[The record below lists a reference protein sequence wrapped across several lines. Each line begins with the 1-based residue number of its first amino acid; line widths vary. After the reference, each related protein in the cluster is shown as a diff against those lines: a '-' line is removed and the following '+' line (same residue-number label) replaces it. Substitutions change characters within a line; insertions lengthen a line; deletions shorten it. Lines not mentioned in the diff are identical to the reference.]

1 MVESRAMQSGI
12 AVIAATFTAEPL
24 LPTLQYLFREAGVDL
39 APRFAPYNQVFQ
51 ELISSSSEFAVN
63 PRGAGV
69 VLIRVEDFIRE
80 IPEVDNAR
88 TLIHGIV
95 DEFNEALSAYI
106 RRAKTPTVVAILAP
120 STAAKSDLLSDLK
133 AATTRLIAMA
143 KSQAGIV
150 TLTSEEIDRLAVGE
164 RYDHDSND
172 LAHIPFTEE
181 YYAALALAITRKLH
195 ALLVPARKV
204 LVLDCDNTLW
214 RGVVGEDAVD
224 GVVVTPALAGLQ
236 RFAVQVQEQG
246 GLVCLAS
253 KNSEQDVLNVFRTRA
268 DMVLKLEHIV
278 AHRINWESKPQNLL
292 SLARIL
298 NLGPESFVFVD
309 DNPVECEVMRIELPQ
324 VTTLL
329 LPSED
334 NIESFLQHLWT
345 FDKVAV
351 TAEDLRR
358 TNMYKE
364 EAARKEFENSA
375 SNIADFMASL
385 EVKVDI
391 GLPEEKEW
399 ARLAQLTQ
407 RTNQFNFTTVR
418 RSETE
423 LRALQGSGARV
434 LSVRVRDRFG
444 NYGLVGVVVFQTLAN
459 ELLVDSLLLSCR
471 VLGRGVEH
479 AMLRYLGSV
488 AKEEGAGQV
497 CLPYIWTSRNEPA
510 QAFAESVAA
519 NFKAG
524 DDKSETYRIPTDYA
538 VGIAHRPGADP
549 DAVIRARDSEKI
561 SADVKITSG
570 TNPSERYLTF
580 SQKLV
585 TGRDVL
591 NAVVAAKTRKRTLL
605 GEPRAPLNDTERK
618 MLALWRAVLC
628 VEDIGVEDDYSA
640 MGGTSLLAAR
650 LFADIYQTFGMKL
663 PLTSLMEFSTIRAL
677 AGIIDSGRQQEKS
690 LIELKKGGSRNIFFV
705 HDGEGETLLYANV
718 ARELPA
724 QFSVYGIEPLRLQ
737 GVPLGHTRIENMAAH
752 YNRLIRER
760 QPKGPYILGGM
771 CAGGVIAYEM
781 AKQLIESGEP
791 IELVVLL
798 DAALPGTAKRK
809 DRIARKRL
817 GRVNPLVPETRQFGV
832 EHSSFARTIF
842 AKTENTAAWA
852 LLRRWWVQGRFWLLR
867 RYLDQ
872 GRPWPIFIPCLS
884 IRQIYDFAAAGY
896 RPGPGPSPKLLLL
909 RALSGEGADTPFKEI
924 YADEMLGWGP
934 VRDDLA
940 IVDVNYGHFSMLQEP
955 FAGSLAEKITSY
967 LNLSSATA
975 QQRKLDQGSG
985 VKVFVADAIVT

>member
-1 MVESRAMQSGI
+1 MVEPKALQSGI
-12 AVIAATFTAEPL
+12 AIIAATFTAEPL
-24 LPTLQYLFREAGVDL
+24 LPTLDYLFREAGLDL
-39 APRFAPYNQVFQ
+39 ATRFSPYNQVFQ
-51 ELISSSSEFAVN
+51 ELILNSSELAAN
-63 PRGAGV
+63 PRGVGV
-69 VLIRVEDFIRE
+69 VLLRVEDFIRD
-80 IPEVDNAR
+80 IPEIDSAR
-88 TLIHGIV
+88 ALIHGVV
-95 DEFNEALSAYI
+95 DEFDGAFSAYI
-106 RRAKTPTVVAILAP
+106 RRAKTPTVVVVFSPSPAAP
-120 STAAKSDLLSDLK
+120 FDLLPDLK
-133 AATTRLIAMA
+133 AATTRLMAMVR
-143 KSQAGIV
+143 SQAGIV
-150 TLTSEEIDRLAVGE
+150 TLTSGEIDRLAVGE
-164 RYDHDSND
+164 RYDQVSNE
-172 LAHIPFTEE
+172 LAHIPFTGE
-181 YYAALALAITRKLH
+181 YYAALALSITRKLH

-214 RGVVGEDAVD
+214 RGVVGEDGVD

-246 GLVCLAS
+246 GLICLAS
-253 KNSEQDVLNVFRTRA
+253 KNSEQDVLDVFKTRA

-278 AHRINWESKPQNLL
+278 AHRINWAAKPQNLL
-292 SLARIL
+292 SLARVL
-298 NLGPESFVFVD
+298 NLGLESFVFID
-309 DNPVECEVMRIELPQ
+309 DNPVECEVMRMELPQ

-329 LPSED
+329 LPSEE
-334 NIESFLQHLWT
+334 NIESFLEHLWA

-351 TAEDLRR
+351 TPEDLRR

-364 EAARKEFENSA
+364 ETARKEFENSA
-375 SNIADFMASL
+375 SSITDFMASL
-385 EVKVDI
+385 EVKVAI

-423 LRALQGSGARV
+423 LRALQGTGARV

-444 NYGLVGVVVFQTLAN
+444 DYGLVGIVVFRTVAN

-488 AKEEGAGQV
+488 AKEEGIGQV
-497 CLPYIWTSRNEPA
+497 CLPYIRTSRNDPA

-519 NFKAG
+519 NFKTS
-524 DDKSETYRIPTDYA
+524 DHKSETYHIPTDDA
-538 VGIAHRPGADP
+538 VAIVHRPGADP

-561 SADVKITSG
+561 NADVKITSG
-570 TNPSERYLTF
+570 ADPSERYLLF

-585 TGRDVL
+585 TGGDVF
-591 NAVVAAKTRKRTLL
+591 NAVVTANTRRRTLP
-605 GEPRAPLNDTERK
+605 GEPRAPINDTERK
-618 MLALWRAVLC
+618 MLALWQAVLC

-640 MGGTSLLAAR
+640 MGGTSLIAAR

-663 PLTSLMEFSTIRAL
+663 PLTSIMEFPTVRAL
-677 AGIIDSGRQQEKS
+677 AGIIGSGRQQAKS
-690 LIELKKGGSRNIFFV
+690 LIELKKGGLQNVFFV

-724 QFSVYGIEPLRLQ
+724 EFSVYGIEPLRLQ
-737 GVPLGHTRIENMAAH
+737 GVPLGHTRIEDMAAN

-760 QPKGPYILGGM
+760 QPKGPYVLGGM

-809 DRIARKRL
+809 GRIARMPLRRL
-817 GRVNPLVPETRQFGV
+817 NPGLKGRQLGV
-832 EHSSFARTIF
+832 QQSSFARTIF
-842 AKTENTAAWA
+842 AKTENTPAWA
-852 LLRRWWVQGRFWLLR
+852 LFRRWWVQGRFLLLR
-867 RYLDQ
+867 RYLDK
-872 GRPWPIFIPCLS
+872 GHPWPKFIPSLS
-884 IRQIYDFAAAGY
+884 IRQIYDLAASGY
-896 RPGPGPSPKLLLL
+896 RPRPGPSPRLLLL
-909 RALSGEGADTPFKEI
+909 RALSGEGADTPFREI

-934 VRDDLA
+934 FGDDLA
-940 IVDVNYGHFSMLQEP
+940 IIDVNGGHFSMLQEP
-955 FAGSLAEKITSY
+955 FAGLLTEKIASY
-967 LNLSSATA
+967 LNHNSATA
-975 QQRKLDQGSG
+975 QERKFSQGSG
-985 VKVFVADAIVT
+985 VKLIVADGIIT